1 MPSLYRQLSDE
12 LRAGIADGTYPPGSR
27 LPSESELAER
37 YGTSRGT
44 VRQAFTVLA
53 ADGLI
58 SSRKGTR
65 RLVLQPTLVQSFSQL
80 HSFSQWA
87 ASIGEIPGGRMVALV
102 RREPTELEAGKL
114 ELGPGERVYHLT
126 RLRLLSGRPVMVER
140 TAYVERI
147 GALIGGIVIDGDDES
162 ITIRLEELGV
172 VFAHAEHTVSAIPA
186 EADDAHLLG
195 VRPHTPLLRELRR
208 TTDPANRPLEWSDDR
223 YLGDA
228 VAFTVHN
235 SVQANTLV
243 RSSATVTKETPA

>member
-1 MPSLYRQLSDE
+1 MSSLYRQLSDE
-12 LRAGIADGTYPPGSR
+12 LRAGIAGGTYPPGSR

-37 YGTSRGT
+37 HGASRGT

-65 RLVLQPTLVQSFSQL
+65 RLVLQPTLVQSFSEL

-87 ASIGEIPGGRMVALV
+87 ASIGETPGGRMVALV
-102 RREPTELEAGKL
+102 RREPTEPGGRKL
-114 ELGPGERVYHLT
+114 ELDPGERVYHLT
-126 RLRLLSGRPVMVER
+126 RRPAAVRTTGDGRAHRLRGADRRPRRRDRHRWRRRVHHQP
-140 TAYVERI
+140 A
-147 GALIGGIVIDGDDES
+147 GG
-162 ITIRLEELGV
+162 TRRGV
-172 VFAHAEHTVSAIPA
+172 RPRRAHRQRDPA
-186 EADDAHLLG
+186 EAEDARLLG
-195 VRPHTPLLRELRR
+195 VRPRTPLLRELRR
-208 TTDPANRPLEWSDDR
+208 TTDPDNRPLEWSDDR

-243 RSSATVTKETPA
+243 RSSATVTKEAPA

>member
-1 MPSLYRQLSDE
+1 MSTLYRRLADE

-37 YGTSRGT
+37 HGASRGT

-65 RLVLQPTLVQSFSQL
+65 RLVLGPALRQSFSQL
-80 HSFSQWA
+80 HSFSRWA
-87 ASIGEIPGGRMVALV
+87 ASIGETPGVRMVELV
-102 RREPTELEAGKL
+102 RREPTDQEAERL
-114 ELGPGERVYHLT
+114 ELSAGTRIYHLT
-126 RLRLLSGRPVMVER
+126 RVRLLSGRPVMVER

-147 GALIGGIVIDGDDES
+147 GALVGGITADGGDES
-162 ITIRLEELGV
+162 VTARLEELGV
-172 VFAHAEHTVSAIPA
+172 VFAHTEHTVSAITA
-186 EADDAHLLG
+186 EAEDARLLG
-195 VRPHTPLLRELRR
+195 VRPDSALLRELRR
-208 TTDPANRPLEWSDDR
+208 TTDPDNRPLEWSDDR

-235 SVQANTLV
+235 SVRASTLV
-243 RSSATVTKETPA
+243 RSSAPSR

>member
-1 MPSLYRQLSDE
+1 MSTFYRQLADE
-12 LRAGIADGTYPPGSR
+12 LRAAIANGTYPPGSR

-37 YGTSRGT
+37 HGASRGT

-87 ASIGEIPGGRMVALV
+87 ASIGETPGSRVVALV
-102 RREPTELEAGKL
+102 RREPTELEAARL
-114 ELGPGERVYHLT
+114 ELDPGARIYHLT
-126 RLRLLSGRPVMVER
+126 RLRLLSGRPVMIER

-147 GALIGGIVIDGDDES
+147 GVLVGGIAIDADNES
-162 ITIRLEELGV
+162 ITVRLEEFGV
-172 VFAHAEHTVSAIPA
+172 VFAHAEHTVSAIAA
-186 EADDAHLLG
+186 EAEDARLLG

-208 TTDPANRPLEWSDDR
+208 TTDPDNRPLEWSDDR

-235 SVQANTLV
+235 SVQANTLI
-243 RSSATVTKETPA
+243 RSAAPLR